1 MGAWATGPFD
11 NDAAA
16 DWVGDLEAAIPNTFA
31 STFRPVTAIELDLY
45 LEEPE
50 ASEAIAAAE
59 VVAAMRGFP
68 GDAVR
73 GRPEVL
79 AWAEQHLE
87 WASTDLVNEAV
98 SAVERVRAASELRDL
113 WAESEDFQAWVA
125 GLDDLLSRL
134 RN

>member
-1 MGAWATGPFD
+1 MGAWGTGPFD

-16 DWVGDLEAAIPNTFA
+16 DWVGDLEAAIANTFA
-31 STFRPVTAIELDLY
+31 STFQPVTAIEIDLY

-50 ASEAIAAAE
+50 AGEAIAAAE

-73 GRPEVL
+73 DRPEVL
-79 AWAEQHLE
+79 AWAEQHVE

-98 SAVERVRAASELRDL
+98 SAVERVQAASELRDL
-113 WAESEDFQAWVA
+113 WAESDDLQTWVA

-134 RN
+134 RS

>member
-1 MGAWATGPFD
+1 MGAWAIGPFD

-16 DWVGDLEAAIPNTFA
+16 DWVGGLAAAIPNTFV
-31 STFRPVTAIELDLY
+31 STFRPVIAIEFDLY

-59 VVAAMRGFP
+59 VVAAMRGYP

-73 GRPEVL
+73 DRPEVL
-79 AWAEQHLE
+79 AWAEQHVE
-87 WASTDLVNEAV
+87 WASTDLVDEAV
-98 SAVERVRAASELRDL
+98 SAVERVQAASELRDL
-113 WAESEDFQAWVA
+113 WAESEDFESWVA

-134 RN
+134 RS

>member
-16 DWVGDLEAAIPNTFA
+16 DWVRDLESAIPSTFV
-31 STFRPVTAIELDLY
+31 STFRPVTAIELDVY

-73 GRPEVL
+73 DRPEVL
-79 AWAEQHLE
+79 AWAEQHVGWL
-87 WASTDLVNEAV
+87 SVDLVNEAV

-113 WAESEDFQAWVA
+113 WAESEDFESWNS

-134 RN
+134 GN